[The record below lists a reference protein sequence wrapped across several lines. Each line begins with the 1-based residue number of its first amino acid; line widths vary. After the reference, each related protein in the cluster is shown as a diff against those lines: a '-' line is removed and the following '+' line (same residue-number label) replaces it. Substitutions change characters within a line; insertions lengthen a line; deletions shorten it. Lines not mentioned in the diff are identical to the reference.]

1 MSSLSPDDLRFLTSL
16 ARAPKQQV
24 AVAEPPPTEIK
35 ERHQLLHIDFWFFF
49 AATMCMLA
57 ASSTVIEAFMIER
70 LWLAAITM
78 NMLGISNMLT
88 RDREKINIYKIDA
101 TDLMKNLPSRPAS
114 IFKLAQLRAGI
125 QPINTNA

>member
-1 MSSLSPDDLRFLTSL
+1 MTTLTTEDLQFLTSL
-16 ARAPKQQV
+16 ARQPKQKV
-24 AVAEPPPTEIK
+24 ATIEAPPTEVK

-70 LWLAAITM
+70 LWLAAIIF

-101 TDLMKNLPSRPAS
+101 TDLVRNLPSRPTS
-114 IFKLAQLRAGI
+114 VFTLAQIKAGI
-125 QPINTNA
+125 KPAPTNA